1 MKRLTSLLLS
11 LTLVLNTL
19 LFFSCQAEEK
29 AEPEK
34 RENLSHYKRS
44 TVSLPYG
51 ESMTDIPPYYDPNST
66 ELTVITNV
74 RNEIFDIEE
83 ETKEAVFVR
92 YDYDYFAV
100 KLNSALDTVSHI
112 EL

>member
-1 MKRLTSLLLS
+1 MKKLTSLLLS
-11 LTLVLNTL
+11 LTLALNTL

-51 ESMTDIPPYYDPNST
+51 ESMTDIPPYYLS
-66 ELTVITNV
+66 LI
-74 RNEIFDIEE
+74 
-83 ETKEAVFVR
+83 
-92 YDYDYFAV
+92 
-100 KLNSALDTVSHI
+100 HI
-112 EL
+112 

>member
-51 ESMTDIPPYYDPNST
+51 ESMTDIPP
-66 ELTVITNV
+66 
-74 RNEIFDIEE
+74 
-83 ETKEAVFVR
+83 
-92 YDYDYFAV
+92 
-100 KLNSALDTVSHI
+100 
-112 EL
+112 

>member
-1 MKRLTSLLLS
+1 MCNYFERYAVFLMPSGR
-11 LTLVLNTL
+11 
-19 LFFSCQAEEK
+19 K

-74 RNEIFDIEE
+74 RNEYSTL
-83 ETKEAVFVR
+83 TKRRKRRCSCVTTMTT
-92 YDYDYFAV
+92 
-100 KLNSALDTVSHI
+100 SP
-112 EL
+112 